1 MNPVRNSK
9 AQHSFPFKVCKSSID
24 RSKISNPVKKSLIS
38 NGASRVKNW
47 LILLSVVIL
56 LFFPVLGYG
65 QAPPVEEGVSI
76 SVTIEEEVPPPPST
90 PPGAPYIPPTKVV
103 FEGRAYPDAILTL
116 LKNDRVT
123 ATFSAESSGL
133 FKKELTGIREGTYT
147 FGIWAEDTEGR
158 RSVTQSF
165 TIDLVRRATTTIS
178 GIFIPPTISLAPTQI
193 ERGEKVNI
201 FGQVFPKSQ
210 VNIFISP
217 KEIVRETIAS
227 LQGKWALELDTGL
240 LEEGEHNVR
249 AKAFFGDGEQSPFSQ
264 TISFLVL
271 FPKCKGADLNFDGKI
286 NLVDFSILLYF
297 WHSISP
303 ENRCVDINQDGMV
316 NIVDFSIMMFVW
328 TG

>member
-1 MNPVRNSK
+1 MNPIRNSK
-9 AQHSFPFKVCKSSID
+9 AQYFFPFKICKSSIN
-24 RSKISNPVKKSLIS
+24 RSKISNGVK
-38 NGASRVKNW
+38 GW
-47 LILLSVVIL
+47 LILLSVTI
-56 LFFPVLGYG
+56 LFFSPVLGYG

-76 SVTIEEEVPPPPST
+76 SVTIEEEVPPPPPT
-90 PPGAPYIPPTKVV
+90 PTGAPYIPPTKVV

-165 TIDLVRRATTTIS
+165 TIDLVRRVTTTIS
-178 GIFIPPTISLAPTQI
+178 GIFIPPTIELSLT
-193 ERGEKVNI
+193 RVGWGDKVNI
-201 FGQVFPKSQ
+201 LGQVFPESQ

-217 KEIVRETIAS
+217 GEIVKEITAS
-227 LQGKWALELDTGL
+227 LEGKWLHQLDTSFL
-240 LEEGEHNVR
+240 DEGEHNVR

-271 FPKCKGADLNFDGKI
+271 PPKCKGADLNFDGKI

-303 ENRCVDINQDGMV
+303 ENRCADINQDGIV